1 MANSGV
7 FNIDDINF
15 LKDNQQYPSLGQ
27 LELIE
32 TQTVTSTT
40 SAVEFLNLG
49 TYNVHF
55 IAQSNVDLAT
65 DGAFTR
71 VQLSSDGGTSYTT
84 TGYHYARQRNYIS
97 GGTGYAQEGKSTNT
111 SLVAQLGSSGTS
123 SNEKGNSYAYL
134 YNLLD
139 STKYSFGT
147 FQAISVNSTDL
158 DSYYGSAVL
167 PTAAVH
173 NAIRIN
179 ASSGNIQGMNIS
191 LYGIRFA

>member
-1 MANSGV
+1 MPIGQAKFGLLGGV
-7 FNIDDINF
+7 AD
-15 LKDNQQYPSLGQ
+15 LGK

-32 TQTVTSTT
+32 TQTITSST
-40 SAVEFLNLG
+40 ANVEFTNLG

-71 VQLSSDGGTSYTT
+71 VQLSSDGGSTFVT

-97 GGTGYAQEGKSTNT
+97 GGTGFAQEGKSTNT
-111 SLVAQLGSSGTS
+111 SYVSILGSSGTS
-123 SNEKGNSYAYL
+123 ANEVGNGYAYL

-139 STKYSFGT
+139 STKYSFST
-147 FQAISVNSTDL
+147 FQAISRSTVDL
-158 DSYYGSAVL
+158 DSWFGAGLL
-167 PTAAVH
+167 PTAVAH

-179 ASSGNIQGMNIS
+179 ASSGNIENMNIS
-191 LYGIRFA
+191 LYGIAES